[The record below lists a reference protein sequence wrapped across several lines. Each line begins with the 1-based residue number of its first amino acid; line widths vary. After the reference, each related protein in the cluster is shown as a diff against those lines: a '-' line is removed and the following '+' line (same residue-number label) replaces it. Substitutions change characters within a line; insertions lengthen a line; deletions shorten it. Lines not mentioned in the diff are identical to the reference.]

1 LCRLKPSGYRKDPSF
16 PGILLLARP
25 VGLLDLTDKE
35 HPDQKVLAVAHR
47 RPRFDQIQSID
58 HVFAHSLREIEKF
71 FSIYKELE
79 GKDGEVRGW
88 HGPEDV
94 QKPIGRMPRTIPSVT
109 LRMDRP

>member
-1 LCRLKPSGYRKDPSF
+1 MMRTVVPIKTFGLSERAEFSRH
-16 PGILLLARP
+16 LLLARWRTA
-25 VGLLDLTDKE
+25 D
-35 HPDQKVLAVAHR
+35 
-47 RPRFDQIQSID
+47 PRFDQIQSID

-94 QKPIGRMPRTIPSVT
+94 QKLIGACRERYLQSH
-109 LRMDRP
+109 